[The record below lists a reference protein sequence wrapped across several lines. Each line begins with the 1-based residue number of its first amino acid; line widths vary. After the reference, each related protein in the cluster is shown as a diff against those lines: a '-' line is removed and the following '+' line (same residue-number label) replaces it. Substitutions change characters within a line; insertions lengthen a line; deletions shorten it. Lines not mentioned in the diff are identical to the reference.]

1 MHLTLPQRMYLLCY
15 TVEAG
20 KFEDANLL
28 GRGLLLRA
36 AAMAELSRT
45 GLLATHKKKVTRLP
59 AAAPH
64 DDFLAEVFYDIPA
77 GKPSGWLQYV
87 HDKTVE
93 AEEAVRNQLIKADAV
108 TLSKRRLL
116 GAFSSRAET
125 VTDPQYVLHL
135 RTTARSA
142 VMSDTAPAAVAVDQL
157 TTAVFLAECETTS
170 VFTRK
175 ETRQHR
181 RTLKA
186 YAERFDTLVP
196 GLRPALRDSFLVTRG
211 G

>member
-1 MHLTLPQRMYLLCY
+1 MYLLCY
-15 TVEAG
+15 TVDAG

-28 GRGLLLRA
+28 GRGLLMRA
-36 AAMAELSRT
+36 AAMTELSRT

-59 AAAPH
+59 VAAPH
-64 DDFLAEVFYDIPA
+64 DDFLAEVFYDVAA

-87 HDKTVE
+87 HDKTAE
-93 AEEAVRNQLIKADAV
+93 AEETVRDQLVKADVV
-108 TLSKRRLL
+108 TVSAKRRLL
-116 GAFSSRAET
+116 GAFSSKAET
-125 VTDPQYVLHL
+125 VTDPQQVLHL
-135 RTTARSA
+135 RTTVRSA
-142 VMSDTAPAAVAVDQL
+142 VMSGTAPAAVAVDQL
-157 TTAVFLAECETTS
+157 ATAVFFVECETTS

-181 RTLKA
+181 HILKA

-196 GLRPALRDSFLVTRG
+196 GLRSALRDSFLVTRG